1 MTMRTTSM
9 KMIRMKM
16 AMTMTML
23 MMMTMMM
30 APTWVS
36 VTLATVKER

>member
-1 MTMRTTSM
+1 M

-23 MMMTMMM
+23 MMMTTMMM
-30 APTWVS
+30 RPTWVS

>member
-1 MTMRTTSM
+1 
-9 KMIRMKM
+9 M
-16 AMTMTML
+16 AML
-23 MMMTMMM
+23 MMMTMMMMMMM

>member
-1 MTMRTTSM
+1 M

-23 MMMTMMM
+23 MMMPMMMM